1 MTDELNLSQVFKAV
15 TKTLKENQAALD
27 EADVH
32 NHDHGTNM
40 VNTFKLIEKAVKA
53 KKDAPASEQLAH
65 ASKLVREKSTSGSAL
80 LYADGLESAAAEF
93 EGKTFDRSGVGT
105 LLNALMGTP
114 QNQPQT
120 QVSATPTAQG
130 GDFLSALMG
139 GLADGQQQAPQPQQ
153 QPTFSQTPDLIDA
166 LGGLTFVQ
174 QQPTQQQQ
182 PQQANQGSATDL
194 VASLLGGLGQ
204 NQAPTP
210 QQQTPQSSGLG
221 GLLSSLLGGGQ
232 PVQQAPV
239 QQLAPS
245 GMGGLGDLLGT
256 LLGGQ
261 QSQAPQQPQQGG
273 INTTTL
279 LSAAL
284 AYFMAKQQ
292 GKTPFE
298 SILQAV
304 GTATRFSDREDR
316 TQSGALVA
324 NTLIGLLSK

>member
-53 KKDAPASEQLAH
+53 KKDAPAAEQLAH

-80 LYADGLESAAAEF
+80 LYADGLETAAAEF

-114 QNQPQT
+114 QNQPLAQAP
-120 QVSATPTAQG
+120 VATPAQG
-130 GDFLSALMG
+130 GDFLSTLMG
-139 GLADGQQQAPQPQQ
+139 GLASGQQQTPQPQQ
-153 QPTFSQTPDLIDA
+153 QPSFSQTPDLIDA

-174 QQPTQQQQ
+174 EQPVQQQQ
-182 PQQANQGSATDL
+182 PQQTNQGSATDL
-194 VASLLGGLGQ
+194 VASLLGSLGQ
-204 NQAPTP
+204 NQASAP
-210 QQQTPQSSGLG
+210 QQAPQPSGLG
-221 GLLSSLLGGGQ
+221 SLLSSFLGGGQ
-232 PVQQAPV
+232 QPQQAPA
-239 QQLAPS
+239 QQPAPDTMS
-245 GMGGLGDLLGT
+245 GLGNLLGS

-261 QSQAPQQPQQGG
+261 QSQTPQQPQQGG

>member
-1 MTDELNLSQVFKAV
+1 MTEELDLSQVFKAV
-15 TKTLKENQAALD
+15 TKTLKANQASLD

-40 VNTFKLIEKAVKA
+40 VNTFKLIEKAVKE

-65 ASKLVREKSTSGSAL
+65 ASKILREKSTSGSAL
-80 LYADGLESAAAEF
+80 LYADGLESASTEF
-93 EGKTFDRSGVGT
+93 EGKSFDRSGVGT

-114 QNQPQT
+114 QNQAQT
-120 QVSATPTAQG
+120 PAPASSAAQD
-130 GDFLSALMG
+130 GDFLSTLMG
-139 GLADGQQQAPQPQQ
+139 GISSAQQQAPQQQQ

-174 QQPTQQQQ
+174 ESTQQQQ
-182 PQQANQGSATDL
+182 PQQSNQGSATDL
-194 VASLLGGLGQ
+194 VSSLLGSLGQ
-204 NQAPTP
+204 NQAQPA
-210 QQQTPQSSGLG
+210 QQQAPQPSGLG
-221 GLLSSLLGGGQ
+221 GILSSLLGGGQ
-232 PVQQAPV
+232 QTQQPPA
-239 QQLAPS
+239 QQPAS
-245 GMGGLGDLLGT
+245 GAMGGLGNLLGS

-261 QSQAPQQPQQGG
+261 QDQSAQQPQQGG

-304 GTATRFSDREDR
+304 GSATRFSDREDR